1 MRRRSQARDSFAA
14 VRYAVDTGAM
24 PPPRRRSFLAR
35 QKRVVLPV
43 VAVMLSSLF
52 GFLYVLLGLETY
64 SLLIGAVALF
74 IVVSALMVLTQM
86 VKWPVRSLASAPQV

>member
-1 MRRRSQARDSFAA
+1 
-14 VRYAVDTGAM
+14 M
-24 PPPRRRSFLAR
+24 PTLMF
-35 QKRVVLPV
+35 
-43 VAVMLSSLF
+43 AVMLSSLF

-86 VKWPVRSLASAPQV
+86 VKWPVRSLASPAQV